1 MSVDGITTVFGL
13 EVGKITFFEKRIQT
27 IHSNTFSYLTGMPV
41 SSSLYRLYSSRVGL
55 HSSV

>member
-13 EVGKITFFEKRIQT
+13 EVGKITFFEKRTQAV
-27 IHSNTFSYLTGMPV
+27 HSNAFPYLTGMPV
-41 SSSLYRLYSSRVGL
+41 NSSLRRLYSSRVGL